1 MIMLSEK
8 KLSFTKLNNDHNNN
22 NNNNNNNNKTNKL
35 LELSLETSN
44 AF

>member
-22 NNNNNNNNKTNKL
+22 NNNNKTNKL

>member
-1 MIMLSEK
+1 MLNKK
-8 KLSFTKLNNDHNNN
+8 KLSFTKLNND

-35 LELSLETSN
+35 SELSLETSN

>member
-1 MIMLSEK
+1 MLNKK
-8 KLSFTKLNNDHNNN
+8 KLSFTKLNNDNN

-35 LELSLETSN
+35 SELSLETSN